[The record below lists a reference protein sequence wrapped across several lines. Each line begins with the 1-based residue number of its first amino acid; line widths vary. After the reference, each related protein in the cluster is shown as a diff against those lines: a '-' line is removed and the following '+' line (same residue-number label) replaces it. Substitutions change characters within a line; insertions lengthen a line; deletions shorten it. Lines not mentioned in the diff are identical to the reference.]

1 VFSTAEKANE
11 LKGIDTKQLEPK
23 REISS
28 LVTKRTIGAACARIP
43 TNDELCC
50 AHQKDL
56 LSAAKQASK
65 LTIPMKI
72 ARVVIEAIP
81 AFSPPFLANVC
92 SNCPVST
99 AFPSL

>member
-1 VFSTAEKANE
+1 VFSAAEKANE

-28 LVTKRTIGAACARIP
+28 LVTKRTICAACPRIP
-43 TNDELCC
+43 SNDELCC

-65 LTIPMKI
+65 LKIPMKI
-72 ARVVIEAIP
+72 VRMVI
-81 AFSPPFLANVC
+81 
-92 SNCPVST
+92 
-99 AFPSL
+99 